1 MFGGLCF
8 RPLALADEGLGLTIE
23 ATSTSHT
30 SEPVGYSD
38 GSVESPP
45 KVCDFGTQNL
55 ESRHPFPLYSFGCKH
70 TLLRLQTWII
80 TSRL

>member
-30 SEPVGYSD
+30 SEPQPQP
-38 GSVESPP
+38 ESPP
-45 KVCDFGTQNL
+45 KLCAFGTQNL
-55 ESRHPFPLYSFGCKH
+55 ESRHPISP
-70 TLLRLQTWII
+70 I
-80 TSRL
+80 